1 VASVIPVRSKS
12 VVLAI
17 AVICAFACIIGCF
30 SLFFYGQLRN
40 TKDERVV
47 AIVTPLAVSS
57 TNIVIDGSTYG
68 LQGYFV
74 ADRIEAV
81 IATPISNCLAGNVI
95 FFHNYRYVS
104 NIPVLDVPLC
114 NTEIRTEVVDIAIN
128 GKNCSFPP
136 NEYLVVLELRNGVLE
151 PATGIFRS
159 GDSVREV
166 MTVSN
171 IRLLYDD

>member
-1 VASVIPVRSKS
+1 MASVIPVRGKS
-12 VVLAI
+12 VALAI
-17 AVICAFACIIGCF
+17 AAISAFACIIGCF
-30 SLFFYGQLRN
+30 SLLLDRQLRKSN
-40 TKDERVV
+40 DERVV
-47 AIVTPLAVSS
+47 AVVTPLAVSR

-81 IATPISNCLAGNVI
+81 IATPISNCFAGNVI

-104 NIPVLDVPLC
+104 NFPVVDVPLC
-114 NTEIRTEVVDIAIN
+114 NAEIRTEVVDIAIN